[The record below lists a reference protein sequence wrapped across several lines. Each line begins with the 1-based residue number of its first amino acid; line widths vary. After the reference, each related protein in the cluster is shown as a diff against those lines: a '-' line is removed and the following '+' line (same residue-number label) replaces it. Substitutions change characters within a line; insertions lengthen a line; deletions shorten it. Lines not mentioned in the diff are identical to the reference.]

1 MNWLAFMTRT
11 DTRRVEYLLKA
22 FGATLGGTIL
32 FALVAVLVFPDPEAA
47 AGTGTPPPPFA
58 GFVIFWPAVS
68 TLLIWGVLEA
78 TRRITP
84 TYWHAA
90 AASALVFAGV
100 FTLVSDIQGGLI
112 FAWPYF
118 MFSLTFLAWQ
128 LKSNLD
134 GVVMTFALQA
144 ALNLLIAVFMFG
156 PVE

>member
-1 MNWLAFMTRT
+1 MRWLAFMTQT
-11 DTRRVEYLLKA
+11 DGTRIEYLLKA
-22 FGATLGGTIL
+22 FAATVGGTIL

-47 AGTGTPPPPFA
+47 AGDDTAPPPFA
-58 GFVIFWPAVS
+58 GFVILWPAVS
-68 TLLIWGVLEA
+68 TLMIWGLLEG
-78 TRRITP
+78 TRRVTP

-90 AASALVFAGV
+90 GAAALVFAGV
-100 FTLVSDIQGGLI
+100 FTLISDVHGGLI

-144 ALNLLIAVFMFG
+144 ALNLLISVFMFA
-156 PVE
+156 PA